1 MPSVRWVLVAIACA
15 GAGNDR
21 LLGMAGNDVVCGGGG
36 GDLLIGGGG
45 RNYCDQ
51 GSAGRAVSAC

>member
-1 MPSVRWVLVAIACA
+1 MRWVLVAIACA